1 MPTPFESAQ
10 LLLTLY
16 DHRREEVMRQ
26 ARGFFIAWDPQS
38 IDDVMATMVGP
49 NSGLVRMVMTY
60 WDMAASFVE
69 HGAIDRQMFNE
80 INGEHILVF
89 GKVQPFLAQLREALA
104 NQDYCR
110 NLEKLVM
117 AMPNAQQI
125 IDERV
130 GRVRALVAKRAA
142 AAKA

>member
-16 DHRREEVMRQ
+16 DQRREDVMRQ

-38 IDDVMATMVGP
+38 FDDVMSTMVGP
-49 NSGLVRMVMTY
+49 NSGLIRMVMTY

-69 HGAIDRQMFNE
+69 HGAIDRQLFNE
-80 INGEHILVF
+80 INGEQVLVF
-89 GKVQPFLAQLREALA
+89 GKIQPFLPQMREALA
-104 NQDYCR
+104 NADYCR
-110 NLEKLVM
+110 NLEKLVL

-130 GRVRALVAKRAA
+130 GRVRAMLARRAA

>member
-16 DHRREEVMRQ
+16 DQRREETLRN
-26 ARGFFIAWDPQS
+26 ARTFFVGWDPRS
-38 IDDVMATMVGP
+38 VEDVMSTITGP
-49 NSGLVRMVMTY
+49 HSGTVRMVMTY

-69 HGAIDRQMFNE
+69 HGAIDRQMFND

-89 GKVQPFLAQLREALA
+89 AKIQPFLPHVRQAFQNPDFLK
-104 NQDYCR
+104 

-117 AMPNAQQI
+117 SLPDAQKTL
-125 IDERV
+125 DARLNMLR
-130 GRVRALVAKRAA
+130 GMVAARAA

>member
-16 DHRREEVMRQ
+16 DQRREETLRN
-26 ARGFFIAWDPQS
+26 ARTFFVGWDPRS
-38 IDDVMATMVGP
+38 VEDVMSTITGP
-49 NSGLVRMVMTY
+49 HSGTVRMVMTY

-69 HGAIDRQMFNE
+69 HGAIDRQMFND

-89 GKVQPFLAQLREALA
+89 AKIQPFLPAVRQAFHNPDFLK
-104 NQDYCR
+104 

-117 AMPNAQQI
+117 SLPDAQKTL
-125 IDERV
+125 DARLNMLR
-130 GRVRALVAKRAA
+130 GMVAARAA